1 MEFFPYTLVG
11 IGQRLTASF
20 MSLKGSYAQ
29 IHSATAELG
38 IVDWKA
44 TNVDGGFREKKNITL
59 GD

>member
-1 MEFFPYTLVG
+1 
-11 IGQRLTASF
+11 